1 MNRDKLI
8 SAVYSA
14 TLSPVGYDETME
26 TIDHLIFGDLA
37 SGHGDKVHEDAG
49 GFAVGTAKT
58 PPVIDPEIASHFQ
71 RAQDI
76 QLRVGHQN
84 GEKPKALM
92 LLDAAPGPAYIVDQD
107 ENIIAMNGHA
117 EHRGRFEK
125 LSVFAD
131 DPDVLKD
138 LRASIASDQE
148 EKLLV
153 FPSTLNRL
161 ENVSTC
167 FLLRKIDADS
177 VDGLKG
183 LIEPIG
189 NAFFLMVLDLRFEK
203 SKTDLFRDS
212 YGLTPAE
219 VDIAVHLAGGRQL
232 TEIAVERGA
241 TIPTLRTQIKSIKRK
256 TGSRDIPAIV
266 RLLCGYSAGMLIS
279 SQLSSPLPS
288 TNSNKA
294 QIKSRHQITLR
305 DGRRMIYL
313 QQGNPTGI
321 PVVMLHNL
329 PYGIELPKMAIEAAN
344 RLNLRILAPYRPGHG
359 DSDMLEN
366 AHGDK
371 WLDEVAADI
380 YELLD
385 QLAIPR
391 AIMLGHTIGSI
402 YALRFAKRFPNRVS
416 HLFAVSRPPIWR
428 DEWFEQMPRRQRLGM
443 RIARYLPQMLP
454 LIMQATAAFI
464 RNGDTFKVVQTF
476 CEDSPVDIEV
486 IRNPEIRDLIVRD
499 TRDGMKQG
507 AAAVCQDVFLS
518 TRDFT
523 DDARSLNKTFY
534 ILHGEADGV
543 VSPTQSQ
550 AFAEQVPGTRLEIVP
565 GAGNLLLYSHW
576 GTVLRA
582 IKKAT
587 HTK

>member
-1 MNRDKLI
+1 MLRLNRDKLI

-14 TLSPVGYDETME
+14 TLSPVGYDEAME

-37 SGHGDKVHEDAG
+37 SGHGDKASEDAN
-49 GFAVGTAKT
+49 GFAIGTDKT
-58 PPVIDPEIASHFQ
+58 PPVIDPQIASHFQ
-71 RAQDI
+71 LAQNI

-117 EHRGRFEK
+117 EHKGKGKFQK
-125 LSVFAD
+125 LNTFAD

-138 LRASIASDQE
+138 LRACITSDQE

-153 FPSTLNRL
+153 FPSTLNRS
-161 ENVSTC
+161 ENISTC

-183 LIEPIG
+183 LIEPVG
-189 NAFFLMVLDLRFEK
+189 NAFFLMVVDLRFEK
-203 SKTDLFRDS
+203 SKTELFRYS

-241 TIPTLRTQIKSIKRK
+241 TIPTIRTQIKSIKRK

-279 SQLSSPLPS
+279 SQLSSPPLPI
-288 TNSNKA
+288 NSKSA
-294 QIKSRHQITLR
+294 LIKSRHQITLR

-313 QQGNPTGI
+313 QQGNPNGTA
-321 PVVMLHNL
+321 VVMFHNL

-371 WLDEVAADI
+371 WLDEVAADV

-391 AIMLGHTIGSI
+391 AIILGHTIGSI

-428 DEWFEQMPRRQRLGM
+428 KEWIEQLPRRQRLGM
-443 RIARYLPQMLP
+443 RIALYLPQMLP

-486 IRNPEIRDLIVRD
+486 IKNPEIRDLIVQD

-507 AAAVCQDVFLS
+507 AAAVCQDVLLS

-534 ILHGEADGV
+534 ILHGEPAGV
-543 VSPTQSQ
+543 VSPSQSQ

-565 GAGNLLLYSHW
+565 GAGNLLMYSH
-576 GTVLRA
+576 
-582 IKKAT
+582 
-587 HTK
+587 